1 MSAFQSCNVPLLLC
15 LNYDKAM
22 VSKLFSAMY
31 SENGPAGL
39 FLLGA
44 ILVGVGVGGWIA
56 PGAGL
61 MAAGLVILVL
71 GFLLGQ
77 N

>member
-1 MSAFQSCNVPLLLC
+1 MI
-15 LNYDKAM
+15 D
-22 VSKLFSAMY
+22 KLFTAMH
-31 SENGPAGL
+31 SPNGPTGL

-44 ILVGVGVGGWIA
+44 ILVGAGLAAWIH
-56 PGAGL
+56 PGAGVL
-61 MAAGLVILVL
+61 AAGLVILIL